1 MVSVLHRSRTD
12 DSELARRIAA
22 GDGAAFATLD
32 ARHRNA
38 LTRYA
43 SGLLRRS
50 EHDAEDVVQ
59 DVLIRAHQALRAGD
73 GPEDLRPWLY
83 RLTRNR
89 AIDEVRRAR
98 WGDEALDNEAAI
110 ASDGR
115 EDPDTVLRRKETVR
129 RLVEDLADLPVRQR
143 TALLARELD
152 DHSPEQIA
160 ALLGVSVTA
169 ALTLASRA
177 RENLIKMRD
186 ARDADCP
193 DVRAT
198 LLDAHERGVR
208 PSEHAVRHLKGCD
221 ACRAHKRDLRRLSA
235 RLHALNPSLGLPL
248 IAGVVK
254 LLGGGSS
261 KVAAGATAAIA
272 IAASGGVIVLE
283 SGVFSPGDPAPYQL
297 GRLGGPR
304 TPAPQIRRGNPL
316 PAGATLVSKRVRVPA
331 GAPTAGE
338 QRSVMLSCPSG
349 TKYYTMA
356 FREQNPPALRLNPPP
371 NGPIPG
377 QSTDVRIEMTNAV
390 LPRSY
395 VATIAIVCRRPD
407 AGGSVIPNAR
417 QAQAGERPGRV
428 CAREEKVSRSP
439 GAGFQTY
446 AHRGQPVAIQRRDA
460 SGKWT
465 RVVLDNGVGGWLRT
479 SALCH

>member
-1 MVSVLHRSRTD
+1 MR
-12 DSELARRIAA
+12 
-22 GDGAAFATLD
+22 G
-32 ARHRNA
+32 
-38 LTRYA
+38 
-43 SGLLRRS
+43 
-50 EHDAEDVVQ
+50 
-59 DVLIRAHQALRAGD
+59 
-73 GPEDLRPWLY
+73 Y

-98 WGDEALDNEAAI
+98 WGDEALDNEAAV

-152 DHSPEQIA
+152 DQSPEQVA
-160 ALLGVSVTA
+160 ALLGVSVSA

-177 RENLIKMRD
+177 RENLIKTRD

-193 DVRAT
+193 DVRTT

-254 LLGGGSS
+254 LLGGSSS
-261 KVAAGATAAIA
+261 KVAAGAAAA

-304 TPAPQIRRGNPL
+304 TPAPQIRRGDPL

-338 QRSVMLSCPSG
+338 QRSVTLSCPSG
-349 TKYYTMA
+349 TNYYTMA

-377 QSTDVRIEMTNAV
+377 HSTDVRIEMTNAV
-390 LPRSY
+390 LARSY